1 MLLLS
6 IFRSSMNQV
15 AGNNLVHHLNSS
27 IMPIIRKVCL
37 LDANKKIVGHDW
49 FLFGFK
55 IFETK
60 FVNTHVWTSE

>member
-1 MLLLS
+1 
-6 IFRSSMNQV
+6 
-15 AGNNLVHHLNSS
+15 
-27 IMPIIRKVCL
+27 MPIIKKVCL

>member
-1 MLLLS
+1 
-6 IFRSSMNQV
+6 
-15 AGNNLVHHLNSS
+15 
-27 IMPIIRKVCL
+27 MPIIRKVCL

-55 IFETK
+55 FFETK